1 MVGPRIQSLFPMSS
15 SLFSSTAL
23 AFLLSVSTFI
33 SFLHSISDE
42 GYVFYK
48 RKNTMRSLLKTLF
61 CLSLCSL
68 ISEGI
73 AHVVELD
80 KRNTTVLAA
89 PIVAEP
95 SEHWYVAKL

>member
-1 MVGPRIQSLFPMSS
+1 
-15 SLFSSTAL
+15 
-23 AFLLSVSTFI
+23 
-33 SFLHSISDE
+33 
-42 GYVFYK
+42 
-48 RKNTMRSLLKTLF
+48 MRSLLKTLF